1 VKQFLYAFPMLLISA
16 LAVAAIGGPPE
27 LGPAVERLSPAVD
40 KLVPRNA
47 TLEKVASG
55 YTWTEGPIWVHSGSL
70 MFAEIPSNSI
80 YKWTPGGKPELF
92 IRPSGWTDSVPFG
105 GKEPGSNGMTLDM
118 RGRLTVAGHARR
130 NVWRLETLDG
140 KGGVTV
146 LADHYQGK
154 RLNSPN
160 DLVYSRDGA
169 LYFTDPPYGL
179 ATQSDEDPKKELKV
193 NGVYRLAGAA
203 SHAAGA
209 APANDSLRLVVGD
222 IPRPN
227 GIAFSPDQKFLYV
240 NCSDVKKKIWMRYDV
255 MADGGLS
262 GGKLIYDATGDPHPG
277 NPDGMKVDMFGDI
290 FSTGPGGI
298 WIFSP
303 ELKHIGTIAIP
314 EISANVAWGDADGK
328 TLYITASSTIYKIR
342 LSVAGMRP

>member
-1 VKQFLYAFPMLLISA
+1 MKQFICAFFALLLSSLALVAIS
-16 LAVAAIGGPPE
+16 GPPVAN
-27 LGPAVERLSPAVD
+27 PVERLSPELD
-40 KLVPRNA
+40 KLVPHNA
-47 TLEKVASG
+47 ALEKVAGG
-55 YTWTEGPIWVHSGSL
+55 YTWTEGPIWIHSGSL
-70 MFAEIPSNSI
+70 LFAEIPSNSI
-80 YKWTPGGKPELF
+80 YKWTPGGAAPQLF
-92 IRPSGWTDSVPFG
+92 LRPSGWTEAVPFG

-130 NVWRLETLDG
+130 NVWRLETLDS
-140 KGGVTV
+140 KGAVTV

-179 ATQSDEDPKKELKV
+179 ATQSDEDPNKELKV

-209 APANDSLRLVVGD
+209 PPANDSLRLVIGD
-222 IPRPN
+222 ITRPN
-227 GIAFSPDQKFLYV
+227 GIAFSPDQKYLYV
-240 NCSDVKKKIWMRYDV
+240 NCSDVKKKIWLRYNV
-255 MADGGLS
+255 MPDGGLS
-262 GGKLIYDATGDPHPG
+262 GGKLIYDATRDPHPG
-277 NPDGMKVDMFGDI
+277 NPDGMKVDMLGDI

-328 TLYITASSTIYKIR
+328 TLYITASGTIYKIR